1 MAELIKMIA
10 ALMILLTRLD
20 PIKGGSRLYQQVAPS
35 FHPELMDA
43 FVTSVN
49 LSNVMYSFACAQQCN
64 WNSCC
69 RLACQAGPMCEMYE
83 TKVAGHWAGTDDPS
97 AVTFDTCIT
106 KWVTNPR
113 SSPPVMTSASSTSQG
128 SDARKAVDGFI
139 GRNVSLCFSSG
150 QEPNPWWMAD
160 LGRVKRVSQV
170 RIHTRQD
177 GLGSEFLS
185 VLVRLGNSSD
195 PLAVSNDTCLH
206 GSLDQDYPEGFAG
219 NASDPGNS
227 TDVGN
232 STDPLGNSTGLGE
245 TTVPV
250 NSTEPGSTAGPSGST
265 TNPPGTTTNPPFNTT
280 DPPGISTTQGNSLG
294 TSTTPGI
301 STSANQGSTTEHLG
315 TSTEQAISTQGP
327 TVKRRKRNID
337 PTQST
342 PTETPQSSQPEVAT
356 STSQLGVTTTSQ
368 PGVTTTS
375 QPGVTTTSQPGV
387 TTTSQPGVTTSQPGV
402 TTTSQPGVT
411 TTSQPG
417 VTTTSQPG
425 VTTTSQPEVMTT
437 SQPGI
442 TTSTSEPEVTTST
455 ASPDLGPQCE
465 TSNETKDHVF
475 RLNPVIGSNPGE
487 APLAAEVVFSLPQ
500 AVSGRYLS
508 IQSLESDPSNVLTI
522 CNVEVLEQQR
532 EPVMRNCLD
541 VRDKVSN
548 RSGVYTVHP
557 HPCCPLEVICDMDT
571 DGGGWTVIQRRQDI
585 LPRQD
590 FFRPWHEYVV
600 GFGQRPCGEFWLGL
614 ENIHALTGQT
624 PNQLRILLED
634 FDGATRWANYGY
646 FHVGDEGASYAL
658 TVANYT
664 GDAGDSL
671 AYHNGQKF
679 STKDRDSDESSTNCA
694 ERFRG
699 AWWYKSC
706 IHSSLNGEYL
716 GGSHNSIHE
725 GIYWRA
731 WRGYYYSLKA
741 ATMMIRP
748 AA

>member
-1 MAELIKMIA
+1 
-10 ALMILLTRLD
+10 
-20 PIKGGSRLYQQVAPS
+20 
-35 FHPELMDA
+35 MDA

-219 NASDPGNS
+219 NASDSGNS

-232 STDPLGNSTGLGE
+232 STDPLGSSTGLGE

-265 TNPPGTTTNPPFNTT
+265 TNPPGTTTNPPGTTTNPPFNTT

-294 TSTTPGI
+294 TSTSPGI

-327 TVKRRKRNID
+327 TELQQHPNQELQQHPNQELQQHPNQELQQHPNQQQHPNRSYDLNH
-337 PTQST
+337 PTS
-342 PTETPQSSQPEVAT
+342 E
-356 STSQLGVTTTSQ
+356 
-368 PGVTTTS
+368 PGV
-375 QPGVTTTSQPGV
+375 
-387 TTTSQPGVTTSQPGV
+387 
-402 TTTSQPGVT
+402 
-411 TTSQPG
+411 
-417 VTTTSQPG
+417 
-425 VTTTSQPEVMTT
+425 
-437 SQPGI
+437 

-706 IHSSLNGEYL
+706 IHSCLNGEYL